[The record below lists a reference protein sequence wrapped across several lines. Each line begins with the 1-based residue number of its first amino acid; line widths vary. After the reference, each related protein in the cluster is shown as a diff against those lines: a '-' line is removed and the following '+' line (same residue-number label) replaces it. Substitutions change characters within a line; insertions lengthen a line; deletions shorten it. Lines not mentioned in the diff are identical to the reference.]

1 MVRHSPRADLLVQT
15 MSRLLTVLPTHPES
29 AGKTALAE
37 ATEKGFEEI
46 AGIIG
51 AAPAEGEEGPAEGD
65 GEFED
70 DEYDAVTASRGP

>member
-1 MVRHSPRADLLVQT
+1 

-65 GEFED
+65 GEEAA
-70 DEYDAVTASRGP
+70 EGGGEEGEEGAEGEEEEES